1 MGPVSSNVKSLM
13 PIVAIYG
20 FHGTFK
26 GDAEYQYQ
34 HPELGASHKCMLFL
48 AQPTDEQ
55 LSEAAHA
62 ECVKYGFA
70 EVEFSGYG
78 PLQVEVLNTLQFKG
92 FAGFY
97 EEALREG
104 SALVFYPK

>member
-1 MGPVSSNVKSLM
+1 M

-20 FHGTFK
+20 FHGTFN
-26 GDAEYQYQ
+26 GASEYEYQ
-34 HPELGASHKCMLFL
+34 HPEVGATHKCMLFL

-55 LSEAAHA
+55 VAEAALA
-62 ECVKYGFA
+62 ECAKYGFDG
-70 EVEFSGYG
+70 VEFSGYG
-78 PLQVEVLNTLQFKG
+78 PLKVEVLNTPQFKG

-104 SALVFYPK
+104 SALVFYPN